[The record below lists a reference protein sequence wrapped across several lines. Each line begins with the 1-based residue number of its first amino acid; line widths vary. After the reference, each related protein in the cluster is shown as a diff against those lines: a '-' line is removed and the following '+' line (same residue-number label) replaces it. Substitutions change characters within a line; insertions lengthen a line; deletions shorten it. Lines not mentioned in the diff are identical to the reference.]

1 MRMGFYAKLAV
12 NGIRKN
18 ARLYVPYLLT
28 CAGMVMMFYIVSYLQ
43 DTPVLAGI
51 RGGDEMQAMLS
62 LGSGVMGV
70 FGAIFL
76 LYTNSF
82 LIRRR
87 KREFGLYNMLG
98 MGKGNI
104 ARVLFWEALLVL
116 AGTMATG
123 LAAGVA
129 ISKLAELLLLNI
141 MHGNVTFNFTVSPR
155 AVLLTA
161 AVFCIIHVLLLIKAL
176 LQIRTASAVNLFRSE
191 SAGEKPPR
199 ANWVLAILGLILL
212 AVAYYLAVTIKQP
225 LVAMAMFFVAVILV
239 ILATY
244 LLFIAGSV
252 AVCRMLQKNRRY
264 YYKARHFVSVSSMA
278 YRMKRNGAGL
288 ASICILS
295 IMVLVTVSSTTGL
308 YFGSEDSL
316 RSRYPRDITLIAKAE
331 DVSMLS
337 DEKRDAARELVDAY
351 VAEHDATAHNFRDFR
366 VVSVTGA
373 MKDGAITTD
382 PQEAG
387 MHITDS
393 TIYQVNFLPL
403 PDYNRICGTNETLAD
418 DEALISLKR
427 GDYGWDSISVD
438 SKVAYRTRKAP
449 VVFQESGMAAVDVV
463 DTIYVAVNDLQG
475 LQPLLQGDNRFSQQ
489 WEYGFD
495 SALSDEDQCEM
506 THQMDV
512 ELSDGL
518 HRLGMKYVYLEGMA
532 ENRYDF
538 YGTYG
543 GFFFLGILLSIVFL
557 FAAVLII
564 YYKQISEGYEDQ
576 KRFEIMQ
583 KVGMTRKNI
592 RKSINSQLLT
602 VFFLPL
608 VGAGVHLAFAFPM
621 IRRMLI
627 LFNLTNTR
635 LLVETTGITFLAFA
649 LIYTLVYRKT
659 SNAYYAIVSGEG
671 ERREA

>member
-51 RGGDEMQAMLS
+51 RGGEEMQAMLS

-104 ARVLFWEALLVL
+104 ARVLFWEALLEL
-116 AGTMATG
+116 AGTMVIG
-123 LAAGVA
+123 LAVGVA
-129 ISKLAELLLLNI
+129 VSKLAELLLVNI
-141 MHGNVTFNFTVSPR
+141 MHGNVTFTFTVSPR

-161 AVFCIIHVLLLIKAL
+161 AVFCVIHVLLLIKAL
-176 LQIRTASAVNLFRSE
+176 LQIRTASAVNLLRSE

-225 LVAMAMFFVAVILV
+225 LSAMVMFFVAVILV

-252 AVCRMLQKNRRY
+252 AICRMLQKNRRY

-463 DTIYVAVNDLQG
+463 DTIYVVVKDLQG
-475 LQPLLQGDNRFSQQ
+475 LQPLLQGNTLFTQQ

-495 SALSDEDQCEM
+495 SMLSDEDQWEM
-506 THQMDV
+506 TYQMDV

>member
-51 RGGDEMQAMLS
+51 RGGEEMQAMLS

-116 AGTMATG
+116 AGTMAIG

-129 ISKLAELLLLNI
+129 ISKLAELLPVNI

-155 AVLLTA
+155 AMLLTA
-161 AVFCIIHVLLLIKAL
+161 AVFCVIHVLLLIKAL

-288 ASICILS
+288 ASICIRS

-387 MHITDS
+387 LHITDS

-463 DTIYVAVNDLQG
+463 DTIYVVVKDLQG
-475 LQPLLQGDNRFSQQ
+475 LQPLLQGNTLFTQQ

-495 SALSDEDQCEM
+495 SMLSDEDQWEM
-506 THQMDV
+506 TYQMDV

>member
-51 RGGDEMQAMLS
+51 RGGEEMQAMLS

-116 AGTMATG
+116 AGTMVIG
-123 LAAGVA
+123 LAVGVA
-129 ISKLAELLLLNI
+129 VSKLAELLLVNI
-141 MHGNVTFNFTVSPR
+141 MHGNVTFTFTVSPR
-155 AVLLTA
+155 AMLLTA
-161 AVFCIIHVLLLIKAL
+161 AVFCVIHVLLLIKAL
-176 LQIRTASAVNLFRSE
+176 LQIRTASAVNLLRSE

-225 LVAMAMFFVAVILV
+225 LSAMVMFFVAVILV

-252 AVCRMLQKNRRY
+252 AICRMLQKNRRY

-387 MHITDS
+387 LHITDS

-635 LLVETTGITFLAFA
+635 LLVETTGVTFLAFA

>member
-51 RGGDEMQAMLS
+51 RGGEEMQAMLS

-116 AGTMATG
+116 AGTMVIG
-123 LAAGVA
+123 LAVGVA
-129 ISKLAELLLLNI
+129 VSKLAELLLLNI
-141 MHGNVTFNFTVSPR
+141 MHGNVTFTFTVSPR
-155 AVLLTA
+155 AMLLTA
-161 AVFCIIHVLLLIKAL
+161 AVFCVIHVLLLIKAL
-176 LQIRTASAVNLFRSE
+176 LQIRTASAVNLLRSE

-225 LVAMAMFFVAVILV
+225 LSAMVMFFVAVILV

-252 AVCRMLQKNRRY
+252 AICRMLQKNRRY

-463 DTIYVAVNDLQG
+463 DTIYVVVKDLQG
-475 LQPLLQGDNRFSQQ
+475 LQPLLQGNTLFTQQ

-495 SALSDEDQCEM
+495 SMLSDEDQWEM

-635 LLVETTGITFLAFA
+635 LLVETTGVTFLAFA

>member
-51 RGGDEMQAMLS
+51 RGGEEMQAMLS

-116 AGTMATG
+116 AGTMAIG

-161 AVFCIIHVLLLIKAL
+161 AVFCVIHVLLLIKAL
-176 LQIRTASAVNLFRSE
+176 LQIRTASAVNLLRSE

-225 LVAMAMFFVAVILV
+225 LSAMAMFFVAVILV

-252 AVCRMLQKNRRY
+252 AICRMLQKNRRY

-387 MHITDS
+387 LHITDY

-463 DTIYVAVNDLQG
+463 DTIYVVVKDLQG
-475 LQPLLQGDNRFSQQ
+475 LQPLLQGNTLFTQQ

-495 SALSDEDQCEM
+495 SMLSDEDQWEM
-506 THQMDV
+506 TYQMDV

>member
-51 RGGDEMQAMLS
+51 RGGEEMQAMLS

-116 AGTMATG
+116 AGTMVIG
-123 LAAGVA
+123 LAVGVA
-129 ISKLAELLLLNI
+129 VSKLAELLLVNI
-141 MHGNVTFNFTVSPR
+141 MHGNVTFTFTVSPR
-155 AVLLTA
+155 AMLLTA
-161 AVFCIIHVLLLIKAL
+161 AVFCVIHVLLLIKAL
-176 LQIRTASAVNLFRSE
+176 LQIRTASAVNLLRSE

-225 LVAMAMFFVAVILV
+225 LSAMVMFFVAVILV

-252 AVCRMLQKNRRY
+252 AICRMLQKNRRY

-387 MHITDS
+387 LHITDS

-463 DTIYVAVNDLQG
+463 DTIYVVVKDLQG
-475 LQPLLQGDNRFSQQ
+475 LQPLLQGNTLFTQQ

-495 SALSDEDQCEM
+495 SMLSDEDQWEM
-506 THQMDV
+506 TYQMDV

>member
-51 RGGDEMQAMLS
+51 RGGEEMQAMLS
-62 LGSGVMGV
+62 MGSGVMGV

-116 AGTMATG
+116 AGTMVIG
-123 LAAGVA
+123 LAVGVA
-129 ISKLAELLLLNI
+129 VSKLAELLLVNI
-141 MHGNVTFNFTVSPR
+141 MHGNVTFTFTVSPR
-155 AVLLTA
+155 AMLLTA
-161 AVFCIIHVLLLIKAL
+161 AVFCVIHVLLLIKAL
-176 LQIRTASAVNLFRSE
+176 LQIRTASAVNLLRSE

-225 LVAMAMFFVAVILV
+225 LSAMVMFFVAVILV

-252 AVCRMLQKNRRY
+252 AICRMLQKNRRY

-387 MHITDS
+387 LHITDS

-463 DTIYVAVNDLQG
+463 DTIYVAVKDLQG

>member
-51 RGGDEMQAMLS
+51 RGGEEMQAMLS

-116 AGTMATG
+116 AGTMAIG

-129 ISKLAELLLLNI
+129 ISKLAELLLVNI

-155 AVLLTA
+155 AMLLTA
-161 AVFCIIHVLLLIKAL
+161 AVFCVIHVLLLIKAL

-387 MHITDS
+387 LHITDS

-463 DTIYVAVNDLQG
+463 DTIYVVVKDLQG
-475 LQPLLQGDNRFSQQ
+475 LQPLLQGNTLFTQQ

-495 SALSDEDQCEM
+495 SMLSDEDQWEM
-506 THQMDV
+506 TYQMDV

>member
-51 RGGDEMQAMLS
+51 RGGEEMQAMLS

-116 AGTMATG
+116 AGTMVIG
-123 LAAGVA
+123 LAVGVA
-129 ISKLAELLLLNI
+129 VSKLAELLLVNI
-141 MHGNVTFNFTVSPR
+141 MHGNVTFTFTVSPR
-155 AVLLTA
+155 AMLLTA
-161 AVFCIIHVLLLIKAL
+161 AVFCVIHVLLLIKAL
-176 LQIRTASAVNLFRSE
+176 LQIRTASAVNLLRSE

-225 LVAMAMFFVAVILV
+225 LSAMVMFFVAVILV

-387 MHITDS
+387 LHITDS

-564 YYKQISEGYEDQ
+564 YYKQIS
-576 KRFEIMQ
+576 
-583 KVGMTRKNI
+583 
-592 RKSINSQLLT
+592 
-602 VFFLPL
+602 
-608 VGAGVHLAFAFPM
+608 
-621 IRRMLI
+621 
-627 LFNLTNTR
+627 
-635 LLVETTGITFLAFA
+635 
-649 LIYTLVYRKT
+649 
-659 SNAYYAIVSGEG
+659 
-671 ERREA
+671 

>member
-1 MRMGFYAKLAV
+1 MRLGFYAKLAV

-51 RGGDEMQAMLS
+51 RGGEEMQAMLS
-62 LGSGVMGV
+62 MGSGVMGV

-116 AGTMATG
+116 AGTMVIG
-123 LAAGVA
+123 LAVGVA
-129 ISKLAELLLLNI
+129 VSKLAELLLLNI
-141 MHGNVTFNFTVSPR
+141 MHGNVTFTFTVSPR
-155 AVLLTA
+155 AMLLTA
-161 AVFCIIHVLLLIKAL
+161 AVFCVIHVLLLIKAL
-176 LQIRTASAVNLFRSE
+176 LQIRTASAVNLLRSE

-225 LVAMAMFFVAVILV
+225 LSAMVMFFVAVILV

-518 HRLGMKYVYLEGMA
+518 HRLGMKYVYLEGIA

>member
-51 RGGDEMQAMLS
+51 RGGEEMQAMLS

-116 AGTMATG
+116 AGTMAIG

-129 ISKLAELLLLNI
+129 ISKLAELLLVNI

-155 AVLLTA
+155 AMLLTA
-161 AVFCIIHVLLLIKAL
+161 AVFCVIHVLLLIKAL
-176 LQIRTASAVNLFRSE
+176 LQIRTASAVNLLRSE

-225 LVAMAMFFVAVILV
+225 LSAMAMFFVAVILV

-252 AVCRMLQKNRRY
+252 AICRMLQKNRRY

-387 MHITDS
+387 LHITDS

-463 DTIYVAVNDLQG
+463 DTIYVVVKDLQG
-475 LQPLLQGDNRFSQQ
+475 LQPLLQGNTLFTQQ

-495 SALSDEDQCEM
+495 SMLSDEDQWEM
-506 THQMDV
+506 TYQMDV

>member
-51 RGGDEMQAMLS
+51 RGGEEMQAMLS

-116 AGTMATG
+116 AGTMAIG

-129 ISKLAELLLLNI
+129 ISKLAELLLVNI

-155 AVLLTA
+155 AMLLTA
-161 AVFCIIHVLLLIKAL
+161 AVFCVIHVLLLIKAL
-176 LQIRTASAVNLFRSE
+176 LQIRTASAVNLLRSE

-225 LVAMAMFFVAVILV
+225 LSAMVMFFVAVILV

-252 AVCRMLQKNRRY
+252 AICRMLQKNRRY

-463 DTIYVAVNDLQG
+463 DTIYVVVKDLQG
-475 LQPLLQGDNRFSQQ
+475 LQPLLQGNTLFTQQ

-495 SALSDEDQCEM
+495 SMLSDEDQWEM
-506 THQMDV
+506 TYQMDV

>member
-1 MRMGFYAKLAV
+1 MRLGFYAKLAV

-51 RGGDEMQAMLS
+51 RGGEEMQAMLS

-116 AGTMATG
+116 TGTMVIG
-123 LAAGVA
+123 LAVGVA
-129 ISKLAELLLLNI
+129 VSKLAELLLVNI
-141 MHGNVTFNFTVSPR
+141 MHGNVTFTFTVSPR

-161 AVFCIIHVLLLIKAL
+161 AVFCIIHALLLIKAL
-176 LQIRTASAVNLFRSE
+176 LQIRTASAVNLFCSE

-252 AVCRMLQKNRRY
+252 AVCRMLQRNRRY

-316 RSRYPRDITLIAKAE
+316 RSRYPRDITLIAKAK

-393 TIYQVNFLPL
+393 IIYQVNFLPL

-463 DTIYVAVNDLQG
+463 DTIYVVVKDLQG
-475 LQPLLQGDNRFSQQ
+475 LQPLLQGNTLFTQQ

-495 SALSDEDQCEM
+495 SMLSDEDQWEM
-506 THQMDV
+506 TYQMDV
-512 ELSDGL
+512 ELSNGL

-671 ERREA
+671 DRREA

>member
-51 RGGDEMQAMLS
+51 RGGEEMQAMLS

-116 AGTMATG
+116 AGTMVIG
-123 LAAGVA
+123 LAVGVA
-129 ISKLAELLLLNI
+129 VSKLAELLLVNI
-141 MHGNVTFNFTVSPR
+141 MHGNVTFTFTVSPR
-155 AVLLTA
+155 AMLLTA
-161 AVFCIIHVLLLIKAL
+161 AVFCVIHVLLLIKAL
-176 LQIRTASAVNLFRSE
+176 LQIRTASAVNLLRSE

-225 LVAMAMFFVAVILV
+225 LSAMVMFFVAVILV

-252 AVCRMLQKNRRY
+252 AICRMLQKNRRY

-387 MHITDS
+387 LHITDS

-495 SALSDEDQCEM
+495 SMLSDEDQWEM
-506 THQMDV
+506 TYQMDV

>member
-51 RGGDEMQAMLS
+51 RGGEEMQAMLS

-116 AGTMATG
+116 AGTMAIG

-155 AVLLTA
+155 AMLLTA
-161 AVFCIIHVLLLIKAL
+161 AVFCVIHVLLLIKAL
-176 LQIRTASAVNLFRSE
+176 LQIRTASAVNLLRSE

-225 LVAMAMFFVAVILV
+225 LSAMAMFFVAVILV

-252 AVCRMLQKNRRY
+252 AICRMLQKNRRY

>member
-51 RGGDEMQAMLS
+51 RGGEEMQAMLS

-116 AGTMATG
+116 AGTMVIG
-123 LAAGVA
+123 LAVGVA
-129 ISKLAELLLLNI
+129 VSKLAELLLVNI
-141 MHGNVTFNFTVSPR
+141 MHGNVTFTFTVSPR
-155 AVLLTA
+155 AMLLTA
-161 AVFCIIHVLLLIKAL
+161 AVFCVIHVLLLIKAL
-176 LQIRTASAVNLFRSE
+176 LQIRTASAVNLLRSE

-225 LVAMAMFFVAVILV
+225 LSAMAMFFVAVILV

-252 AVCRMLQKNRRY
+252 AICRMLQKNRRY

-463 DTIYVAVNDLQG
+463 DTIYVVVKDLQG
-475 LQPLLQGDNRFSQQ
+475 LQPLLQGNTLFTQQ

-495 SALSDEDQCEM
+495 SMLSDEDQWEM
-506 THQMDV
+506 TYQMDV

>member
-51 RGGDEMQAMLS
+51 RGGEEMQAMLS

-116 AGTMATG
+116 AGTMAIG

-161 AVFCIIHVLLLIKAL
+161 AVFCIIHALLLIKAL
-176 LQIRTASAVNLFRSE
+176 LQIRTASAVNLLRSE

-252 AVCRMLQKNRRY
+252 AVCRMLQRNRRY
-264 YYKARHFVSVSSMA
+264 YYKAKHFVSVSSMA

-308 YFGSEDSL
+308 YYGSEDSL
-316 RSRYPRDITLIAKAE
+316 RSRYPRDITLIAKAK
-331 DVSMLS
+331 DVSMLM
-337 DEKRDAARELVDAY
+337 DEKCDAARELVDAY
-351 VAEHDATAHNFRDFR
+351 VAEHDTTAHNFRDFR
-366 VVSVTGA
+366 IVSVTGA

-387 MHITDS
+387 RHITDS

-463 DTIYVAVNDLQG
+463 DTIYVVVKDLQG
-475 LQPLLQGDNRFSQQ
+475 LQPLLQGNTLFTQQ

-495 SALSDEDQCEM
+495 SMLSDEDQWEM

-608 VGAGVHLAFAFPM
+608 VGAGIHLAFAFPM

-635 LLVETTGITFLAFA
+635 LLVETTGVTFLAFA

-659 SNAYYAIVSGEG
+659 SNAYYAVVSGEG
-671 ERREA
+671 DRREA

>member
-51 RGGDEMQAMLS
+51 RGGEEMQAMLS

-116 AGTMATG
+116 AGTMAIG

-225 LVAMAMFFVAVILV
+225 LSAMAMFFVAVILV

-252 AVCRMLQKNRRY
+252 AICRMLQKNRRY

-463 DTIYVAVNDLQG
+463 DTIYVAVKDLQG

-671 ERREA
+671 ERQEA

>member
-51 RGGDEMQAMLS
+51 RGGEEMQAMLS

-116 AGTMATG
+116 AGTMVIG
-123 LAAGVA
+123 LAVGVA
-129 ISKLAELLLLNI
+129 VSKLAELLLVNI
-141 MHGNVTFNFTVSPR
+141 MHGNVTFTFTVSPR
-155 AVLLTA
+155 AMLLTA
-161 AVFCIIHVLLLIKAL
+161 AVFCVIHVLLLIKAL
-176 LQIRTASAVNLFRSE
+176 LQIRTASAVNLLRSE

-225 LVAMAMFFVAVILV
+225 LSAMVMFFVAVILV

-387 MHITDS
+387 LHITDS

-543 GFFFLGILLSIVFL
+543 GFFFLGILLSIVLL

>member
-51 RGGDEMQAMLS
+51 RGGEEMQAMLS

-116 AGTMATG
+116 AGTMAIG

-155 AVLLTA
+155 AMLLTA
-161 AVFCIIHVLLLIKAL
+161 AVFCVIHVLLLIKAL
-176 LQIRTASAVNLFRSE
+176 LQIRTASAVNLLRSE

-252 AVCRMLQKNRRY
+252 AICRMLQKNRRY

-463 DTIYVAVNDLQG
+463 DTIYVVVKDLQG
-475 LQPLLQGDNRFSQQ
+475 LQPLLQGNTLFTQQ

-495 SALSDEDQCEM
+495 SMLSDEDQWEM
-506 THQMDV
+506 TYQMDV

>member
-51 RGGDEMQAMLS
+51 RGGEEMQAMLS

-76 LYTNSF
+76 MYTNSF

-116 AGTMATG
+116 AGTMAIG

-129 ISKLAELLLLNI
+129 ISKLAELLLVNI

-155 AVLLTA
+155 AMLLTA
-161 AVFCIIHVLLLIKAL
+161 AVFCVIHVLLLIKAL
-176 LQIRTASAVNLFRSE
+176 LQIRTASAVNLLRSE

-225 LVAMAMFFVAVILV
+225 LSAMAMFFVAVILV

-252 AVCRMLQKNRRY
+252 AICRMLQKNRRY

-463 DTIYVAVNDLQG
+463 DTIYVVVKDLQG
-475 LQPLLQGDNRFSQQ
+475 LQPLLQGNTLFTQQ

-495 SALSDEDQCEM
+495 SMLSDEDQWEM
-506 THQMDV
+506 TYQMDV

>member
-51 RGGDEMQAMLS
+51 KGGEEMQAMLS
-62 LGSGVMGV
+62 MGSGVMGV

-116 AGTMATG
+116 AGTMVIG
-123 LAAGVA
+123 LTVGVA
-129 ISKLAELLLLNI
+129 VSKLAELLLVNI
-141 MHGNVTFNFTVSPR
+141 MHGNVTFTFTVSPR
-155 AVLLTA
+155 AMLLTA
-161 AVFCIIHVLLLIKAL
+161 AVFCVIHVLLLIKAL
-176 LQIRTASAVNLFRSE
+176 LQIRTASAVNLLRSE

-225 LVAMAMFFVAVILV
+225 LSAMVMFFVAVILV

-252 AVCRMLQKNRRY
+252 AICRMLQKNRRY

-387 MHITDS
+387 RRITDS

>member
-1 MRMGFYAKLAV
+1 MRLGFYAKLAV

-51 RGGDEMQAMLS
+51 RGGEEMQAMLS

-116 AGTMATG
+116 TGTMAIG
-123 LAAGVA
+123 LAVGVA
-129 ISKLAELLLLNI
+129 VSKLAELLLVNI
-141 MHGNVTFNFTVSPR
+141 MHGNVTFTFTVSPR

-161 AVFCIIHVLLLIKAL
+161 AVFCIIHALLLIKAL

-264 YYKARHFVSVSSMA
+264 YYKAKHFVSVSSMA

-316 RSRYPRDITLIAKAE
+316 RSRYPRDITLIAKAK
-331 DVSMLS
+331 DVSMLT

-366 VVSVTGA
+366 IVSVTGA

-387 MHITDS
+387 RHITDS

-463 DTIYVAVNDLQG
+463 DTIYVVVKDLQG
-475 LQPLLQGDNRFSQQ
+475 LQPLLQGNTLFAQQ

-495 SALSDEDQCEM
+495 SMLSDEDQWEM
-506 THQMDV
+506 TYQMDV

-635 LLVETTGITFLAFA
+635 LLVETTGVTFLAFA

>member
-51 RGGDEMQAMLS
+51 RGGEEMQAMLS

-116 AGTMATG
+116 AGTMAIG

-129 ISKLAELLLLNI
+129 ISKLAELLLVNI

-155 AVLLTA
+155 AMLLTA
-161 AVFCIIHVLLLIKAL
+161 AVFCVIHVLLLIKAL
-176 LQIRTASAVNLFRSE
+176 LQIRTASAVNLLRSE

-225 LVAMAMFFVAVILV
+225 LSAMAMFFVAVILV

-387 MHITDS
+387 LHITDS

-518 HRLGMKYVYLEGMA
+518 HRLGMKYVYLEGIA

>member
-51 RGGDEMQAMLS
+51 RGGEEMQAMLS

-116 AGTMATG
+116 AGTMAIG

-387 MHITDS
+387 LHITDS

>member
-51 RGGDEMQAMLS
+51 RGGEEMQAMLS

-116 AGTMATG
+116 AGTMAIG

-129 ISKLAELLLLNI
+129 ISKLAELLLVNI

-155 AVLLTA
+155 AMLLTA
-161 AVFCIIHVLLLIKAL
+161 AVFCVIHVLLLIKAL
-176 LQIRTASAVNLFRSE
+176 LQIRTASAVNLLRSE

-225 LVAMAMFFVAVILV
+225 LSAMAMFFVAVILV

-252 AVCRMLQKNRRY
+252 AICRMLQKNRRY
-264 YYKARHFVSVSSMA
+264 YYKARHFVS
-278 YRMKRNGAGL
+278 
-288 ASICILS
+288 
-295 IMVLVTVSSTTGL
+295 VSSTTGL

-463 DTIYVAVNDLQG
+463 DTIYVVVKDLQG
-475 LQPLLQGDNRFSQQ
+475 LQPLLQGNTLFTQQ

-495 SALSDEDQCEM
+495 SMLSDEDQWEM
-506 THQMDV
+506 TYQMDV

>member
-51 RGGDEMQAMLS
+51 RGGEEMQAMLS
-62 LGSGVMGV
+62 LGSGVTGV

-116 AGTMATG
+116 AGTMVIG
-123 LAAGVA
+123 LAVGVA
-129 ISKLAELLLLNI
+129 VSKLAELLLVNI
-141 MHGNVTFNFTVSPR
+141 MHGNVTFTFTVSPR

-161 AVFCIIHVLLLIKAL
+161 AVFCVIHVLLLIKAL
-176 LQIRTASAVNLFRSE
+176 LQIRTASAVNLLRSE

-225 LVAMAMFFVAVILV
+225 LSAMVMFFVAVILV

-252 AVCRMLQKNRRY
+252 AICRMLQKNRRY

>member
-51 RGGDEMQAMLS
+51 RGGEEMQAMLS

-76 LYTNSF
+76 LYANSF

-116 AGTMATG
+116 AGTMAIG

-161 AVFCIIHVLLLIKAL
+161 AVFCIIHALLLIKAL

-212 AVAYYLAVTIKQP
+212 TVAYYLAVTIKQP

-252 AVCRMLQKNRRY
+252 AVCRMLQRNRRY
-264 YYKARHFVSVSSMA
+264 YYKAKHFVSVSSMA

-308 YFGSEDSL
+308 YYGSEDSL
-316 RSRYPRDITLIAKAE
+316 RSRYPRDITLIAKAK
-331 DVSMLS
+331 DVSMLT
-337 DEKRDAARELVDAY
+337 DEKCDAARELVDAY
-351 VAEHDATAHNFRDFR
+351 VAEHDTTAHNFRDFR
-366 VVSVTGA
+366 IVSVTGA

-387 MHITDS
+387 LHITDS

-463 DTIYVAVNDLQG
+463 DTIYVVVKDLQG
-475 LQPLLQGDNRFSQQ
+475 LQPLLQGNTLFTQQ

-495 SALSDEDQCEM
+495 SMLSDEDQWEM

-608 VGAGVHLAFAFPM
+608 VGAGIHLAFAFPM

-635 LLVETTGITFLAFA
+635 LLVETTGVTFLAFA

-671 ERREA
+671 DRRET

>member
-51 RGGDEMQAMLS
+51 RGGEEMQAMLS

-116 AGTMATG
+116 AGTMAIG

-463 DTIYVAVNDLQG
+463 DTIYVVVKDLQG
-475 LQPLLQGDNRFSQQ
+475 LQPLLQGNTLFTQQ

-495 SALSDEDQCEM
+495 SMLSDEDQWEM
-506 THQMDV
+506 TYQMDV

>member
-51 RGGDEMQAMLS
+51 RGGEEMQAMLS

-116 AGTMATG
+116 AGTMVIG
-123 LAAGVA
+123 LTVGVA
-129 ISKLAELLLLNI
+129 VSKLAELLLVNI
-141 MHGNVTFNFTVSPR
+141 MHGNVTFTFTVSPR
-155 AVLLTA
+155 AMLLTA
-161 AVFCIIHVLLLIKAL
+161 AVFCVIHVLLLIKAL
-176 LQIRTASAVNLFRSE
+176 LQIRTASAVNLLRSE

-225 LVAMAMFFVAVILV
+225 LSAMVMFFVAVILV

-252 AVCRMLQKNRRY
+252 AICRMLQKNRRY

-387 MHITDS
+387 LHITDS

-463 DTIYVAVNDLQG
+463 DTIYVVVKDLQG
-475 LQPLLQGDNRFSQQ
+475 LQPLLQGNTLFTQQ

-495 SALSDEDQCEM
+495 SMLSDEDQWEM
-506 THQMDV
+506 TYQMDV

>member
-51 RGGDEMQAMLS
+51 RGGEEMQAMLS

-116 AGTMATG
+116 AGTMVIG
-123 LAAGVA
+123 LAVGVA
-129 ISKLAELLLLNI
+129 VSKLAELLLVNI
-141 MHGNVTFNFTVSPR
+141 MHGNVTFTFTVSPR
-155 AVLLTA
+155 AMLLTA
-161 AVFCIIHVLLLIKAL
+161 AVFCVIHVLLLIKAL
-176 LQIRTASAVNLFRSE
+176 LQIRTASAVNLLRSE

-225 LVAMAMFFVAVILV
+225 LSAMAMFFVAVILV

-252 AVCRMLQKNRRY
+252 AICRMLQKNRRY

-387 MHITDS
+387 LHITDS

-463 DTIYVAVNDLQG
+463 DTIYVVVKDLQG
-475 LQPLLQGDNRFSQQ
+475 LQPLLQGNTLFTQQ

-495 SALSDEDQCEM
+495 SMLSDEDQWEM
-506 THQMDV
+506 TYQMDV

>member
-51 RGGDEMQAMLS
+51 RGGEEMQAMLS

-116 AGTMATG
+116 TGTMVIG
-123 LAAGVA
+123 LAVGVA
-129 ISKLAELLLLNI
+129 VSKLAELLLVNI
-141 MHGNVTFNFTVSPR
+141 MHGNVTFTFTVSPR
-155 AVLLTA
+155 AMLLTA
-161 AVFCIIHVLLLIKAL
+161 AVFCVIHVLLLIKAL
-176 LQIRTASAVNLFRSE
+176 LQIRTASAVNLLRSE

-225 LVAMAMFFVAVILV
+225 ISAMVMFFVAVILV

-252 AVCRMLQKNRRY
+252 AVCRMLQRNRRY

-351 VAEHDATAHNFRDFR
+351 VAKHDATAHNFRDFR

-463 DTIYVAVNDLQG
+463 DTIYVVVKDLQG
-475 LQPLLQGDNRFSQQ
+475 LQPLLQGNTLFAQQ

-495 SALSDEDQCEM
+495 SMLSDEDQWEM
-506 THQMDV
+506 TYQMDV

-671 ERREA
+671 DRREA

>member
-51 RGGDEMQAMLS
+51 RGGEEMQAMLS

-116 AGTMATG
+116 AGTMVIV
-123 LAAGVA
+123 LAVGVA
-129 ISKLAELLLLNI
+129 VSKLAELLLVNI
-141 MHGNVTFNFTVSPR
+141 MHGNVTFTFTVSPR
-155 AVLLTA
+155 AMLLTA
-161 AVFCIIHVLLLIKAL
+161 AVFCVIHVLLLIKAL
-176 LQIRTASAVNLFRSE
+176 LQIRTASAVNLLRSE

-225 LVAMAMFFVAVILV
+225 LSAMVMFFVAVILV

-387 MHITDS
+387 LHITDS

-463 DTIYVAVNDLQG
+463 DTIYVAVKDLQG

>member
-51 RGGDEMQAMLS
+51 RGGEEMQAMLS

-116 AGTMATG
+116 AGTMVIG
-123 LAAGVA
+123 LAVGVA
-129 ISKLAELLLLNI
+129 VSKLAELLLVNI
-141 MHGNVTFNFTVSPR
+141 MHGNVTFTFTVSPR
-155 AVLLTA
+155 AMLLTA
-161 AVFCIIHVLLLIKAL
+161 AVFCVIHVLLLIKAL
-176 LQIRTASAVNLFRSE
+176 LQIRTASAVNLLRSE

-225 LVAMAMFFVAVILV
+225 LSAMVMFFVAVILV

>member
-51 RGGDEMQAMLS
+51 GGGEEMQAMLS

-123 LAAGVA
+123 LAVGVA

-161 AVFCIIHVLLLIKAL
+161 AVFCIIHALLLIKAL
-176 LQIRTASAVNLFRSE
+176 LQIRTASAVNLLRSE
-191 SAGEKPPR
+191 SVGEKPPR

-252 AVCRMLQKNRRY
+252 AVCRMLQRNRRY
-264 YYKARHFVSVSSMA
+264 YYKAKHFVSVSSMA

-308 YFGSEDSL
+308 YYGSEDSL
-316 RSRYPRDITLIAKAE
+316 RSRYPRDITLIAKAK
-331 DVSMLS
+331 DVSMLT

-351 VAEHDATAHNFRDFR
+351 VAEHDTTAHNFRDFR
-366 VVSVTGA
+366 IVSVTGA

-387 MHITDS
+387 RHITDS

-463 DTIYVAVNDLQG
+463 DTIYVVVKDLQG
-475 LQPLLQGDNRFSQQ
+475 LQPLLQGNTLFTQQ

-495 SALSDEDQCEM
+495 SMLSDEDQWEM
-506 THQMDV
+506 TYQMDV

>member
-51 RGGDEMQAMLS
+51 RGGEEMQAMLS

-116 AGTMATG
+116 AGTMVIG
-123 LAAGVA
+123 LAVGVA
-129 ISKLAELLLLNI
+129 VSKLAELLLVNI
-141 MHGNVTFNFTVSPR
+141 MHGNVTFTFTVSPR

-161 AVFCIIHVLLLIKAL
+161 AVFCVIHVLLLIKAL
-176 LQIRTASAVNLFRSE
+176 LQIRTASAVNLLRSE

-225 LVAMAMFFVAVILV
+225 LSAMVMFFVAVILV

-463 DTIYVAVNDLQG
+463 DTIYVVVKDLQG
-475 LQPLLQGDNRFSQQ
+475 LQPLLQGNTLFTQQ

-495 SALSDEDQCEM
+495 SMLSDEDQWEM
-506 THQMDV
+506 TYQMDV

>member
-51 RGGDEMQAMLS
+51 RGGEEMQAMLS

-116 AGTMATG
+116 AGTMVIG
-123 LAAGVA
+123 LAVGVA
-129 ISKLAELLLLNI
+129 VSKLAELLLVNI
-141 MHGNVTFNFTVSPR
+141 MHGNVTFTFTVSPR

-161 AVFCIIHVLLLIKAL
+161 AVFCVIHVLLLIKAL
-176 LQIRTASAVNLFRSE
+176 LQIRTASAVNLLRSE

-225 LVAMAMFFVAVILV
+225 LSAMVMFFVAVILV

-252 AVCRMLQKNRRY
+252 AICRMLQKNRRY

-463 DTIYVAVNDLQG
+463 DTIYVVVKDLQG
-475 LQPLLQGDNRFSQQ
+475 LQPLLQGNTLFTQQ

-495 SALSDEDQCEM
+495 SMLSDEDQWEM
-506 THQMDV
+506 TYQMDV

>member
-1 MRMGFYAKLAV
+1 MRLGFYAKLAV

-51 RGGDEMQAMLS
+51 KGGEEMQAMLS
-62 LGSGVMGV
+62 MGSGVMGV

-116 AGTMATG
+116 AGTMAIG

-225 LVAMAMFFVAVILV
+225 LSAMVMFFVAVILV

-252 AVCRMLQKNRRY
+252 AICRMLQKNRRY

-387 MHITDS
+387 LHITDS

-608 VGAGVHLAFAFPM
+608 VGAGVHLAFAFQM

>member
-51 RGGDEMQAMLS
+51 RGGEEMQAMLS

-116 AGTMATG
+116 AGTMVIG
-123 LAAGVA
+123 LAVGVA
-129 ISKLAELLLLNI
+129 VSKLAELLLVNI
-141 MHGNVTFNFTVSPR
+141 MHGNVTFTFTVSPR
-155 AVLLTA
+155 AMLLTA
-161 AVFCIIHVLLLIKAL
+161 AVFCVIHVLLLIKAL
-176 LQIRTASAVNLFRSE
+176 LQIRTASAVNLLRSE

-225 LVAMAMFFVAVILV
+225 LSAMVMFFVAVILV

-252 AVCRMLQKNRRY
+252 AICRMLQKNRRY

-387 MHITDS
+387 LHITDS

-463 DTIYVAVNDLQG
+463 DTIYVAVKDLQG